1 MKKPYSA
8 VDKPQ
13 RWLQLFVVWILLL
26 LPGLGYSQTFVE
38 AMGSTATEGQSVE
51 SYESNLGFD
60 NDTEKGFSYQAS
72 GTPLPVLSLVDPS
85 TGSAGPNILFAPT
98 SGVNSVFSISSI
110 STAGFSSASL
120 TFQLNA
126 PAGAFTGT
134 AVTAGNQRFRV
145 QLGIGTVSNTNGNV
159 TYSYSN
165 LPFTYAPGSAGGWG
179 LATVALPS
187 NAIGNPYIAI
197 RFIRVNNSAN
207 TTGNYRIDDVT
218 LSGTTTG
225 VVTAAP
231 TSLDFGDVA
240 VGTNSTPPQV
250 IRVGGQDLTGNV
262 SLTAPT
268 GYQIRVFGS
277 GAYGQSLTLAAT
289 NGVVPSTRIQV
300 RFSPTAAGT
309 ASGSLVVS
317 SPGVQSV
324 EVDLTGNGTV
334 PTLAATPVSLAFGT
348 TFAGQTTAP
357 QTVTVTGTNVVNNV
371 TVTAP
376 TGFRVRR
383 TASDAYS
390 QSIVVTAADANA
402 GFTFDAVFQPATAGS
417 YSSAINITTPNA
429 STSVAVTG
437 QANQVPTGPFI
448 VVNPSSIDFG
458 TVSAT
463 GSAQTLSFSVN
474 AGNLTDP
481 LVLTGS
487 NNNVVFRDASA
498 GGSFTNGPLTITPV
512 NGTVSIRTI
521 EVQLTGPI
529 ASGPFTGSITASS
542 QGAQSQAVS
551 ITANS
556 TGNNSVINAS
566 GTLNQFSTVPGVPS
580 ASQSYTLSGSNLLQ
594 DITVTAPQY
603 FQVSQDPT
611 FGGSTTTGNTIV
623 VARNSGAD
631 VTATTIYVRFIP
643 PSALTTSS
651 LILNT
656 SSPAV
661 AQGIPVAGTSEPSIQ
676 IMNAFQEVRNV
687 VINTVSASQSLMI
700 NAQRVLQPVTVS
712 KVLAN
717 NPLNTG
723 NIPQFELSLDN
734 VTFSNSVVLTPN
746 ATTYTINQP
755 IYVRY
760 KPTYLGTAQS
770 TLQFQSNDFANKS
783 VQAFGPNDQLSGR
796 SIDTEPTLR
805 STATVVRNGT
815 TATVS
820 FNLPANYAQ
829 LGYGEGRLIVASTN
843 PELPAANQPSDGVSY
858 QTGNQTY
865 GQGPQISPGYFA
877 VYSGANQTVVIDG
890 LNLNT
895 TYYFYTFEYNNIDNS
910 FNVSVI
916 GAENYLSP
924 PVPNTIPGIIAPSP
938 LPVTLV
944 SFTAKVKGSQVA
956 LNWTTASELN
966 NKHFEVQRSRDGRA
980 FETILVREGQ
990 GTTLAASTYAEF
1002 DKKPLN
1008 GVSYYRLKQVDID
1021 GSSSFSSTV
1030 TVNFLNSGDVTMY
1043 PNPVEDL
1050 LTIDMGGSAAGV
1062 TAVITDMTGRVISTQ
1077 RVGTDSKLNLTS
1089 LQPGTYM
1096 VTVGSGEA
1104 KVTRR
1109 ITKK

>member
-1 MKKPYSA
+1 M
-8 VDKPQ
+8 
-13 RWLQLFVVWILLL
+13 LL

-38 AMGSTATEGQSVE
+38 AMGSTATEGQSVD

-60 NDTEKGFSYQAS
+60 NDNEKGFSYQATGS
-72 GTPLPVLSLVDPS
+72 PLPVLSLGNPS
-85 TGSAGPNILFAPT
+85 PASGGPNILFAPT
-98 SGVNSVFSISSI
+98 SGTNSIFSIASI

-159 TYSYSN
+159 SYSYTN

-179 LATVALPS
+179 LATVTLPN
-187 NAIGNPYIAI
+187 NAIGNPYVAI
-197 RFIRVNNSAN
+197 RFIRVNSTSN
-207 TTGNYRIDDVT
+207 TTGDYRIDDVT

-240 VGTNSTPPQV
+240 VGTNSTAQV

-262 SLTAPT
+262 SLTAPA

-289 NGVVPSTRIQV
+289 NGIVPSTRIQV
-300 RFSPTAAGT
+300 RFVPTAAGT
-309 ASGSLVVS
+309 TDGTLVVS
-317 SPGVQSV
+317 SPGVPSA

-334 PTLAATPVSLAFGT
+334 PTLAATPTSSDFGT
-348 TFAGQTTAP
+348 IFVGQTSAAQNITIS
-357 QTVTVTGTNVVNNV
+357 GTNVVNNV

-376 TGFRVRR
+376 TGFVVRR
-383 TASDAYS
+383 TSADSYA
-390 QSIVVTAADANA
+390 QVVVLTAAEANA
-402 GFTFDAVFQPATAGS
+402 GFTLQAAFQPTTAGS
-417 YSSAINITTPNA
+417 YSSAISITTPNA
-429 STSVAVTG
+429 SASVAVTG
-437 QANQVPTGPFI
+437 QADPVPTGPFI
-448 VVNPSSIDFG
+448 QVNPSALDFG

-463 GSAQTLSFSVN
+463 GSAQTLSFTVN
-474 AGNLTDP
+474 AGNLTAP

-487 NNNVVFRDASA
+487 NNNIVFRDASA

-512 NGTVSIRTI
+512 NGTVATRTI

-529 ASGPFTGSITASS
+529 AGGPFNGSITASS
-542 QGAQSQAVS
+542 TGATSQVVT

-566 GTLNQFSTVPGVPS
+566 GTLNQFSTVPGVAS
-580 ASQSYTLSGSNLLQ
+580 AVQSYTLSGSNLLQ

-603 FQVSQDPT
+603 FQVSLDANFT
-611 FGGSTTTGNTIV
+611 GITTTGNSLT
-623 VARNSGAD
+623 VARNSGSD
-631 VTATTIYVRFIP
+631 VTATTIYVRFLP

-661 AQGIPVAGTSEPSIQ
+661 AQGIPVAGTSEPSVQ

-687 VINTVSASQSLMI
+687 VINTVSASQALTI
-700 NAQRVLQPVTVS
+700 NAQRVLQPVTIT
-712 KVLAN
+712 KNLAT
-717 NPLNTG
+717 NPLNPG
-723 NIPQFELSLDN
+723 NTPQFELSIDN
-734 VTFSNSVVLTPN
+734 VNFSNSVVLTPN

-770 TLQFQSNDFANKS
+770 VLQFQSNDFANKS
-783 VQAFGPNDQLSGR
+783 VQSFGANDQLAGR
-796 SIDTEPTLR
+796 SIDTEPTQR
-805 STATVVRNGT
+805 STATVVRNGS

-843 PELPAANQPSDGVSY
+843 PSLPANSQPSDGVSY

-865 GQGPQISPGYFA
+865 GAGPQIAPGYYA

-890 LNLNT
+890 LDLAT
-895 TYYFYTFEYNNIDNS
+895 TYYFYTFEYNNIDNN

-944 SFTAKVKGSQVA
+944 SFTAKAKGNQVA
-956 LNWTTASELN
+956 LNWVTASELN
-966 NKHFEVQRSRDGRA
+966 NKQFEVQRSRDGRT
-980 FETILVREGQ
+980 FETILVKEGK
-990 GTTLAASTYAEF
+990 GTTSTSSTYNEF

-1008 GVSYYRLKQVDID
+1008 GLSYYRLKQVDID
-1021 GSSSFSSTV
+1021 GSSSFSSAV
-1030 TVNFLNSGDVTMY
+1030 TVNFLNSGEVTMY

-1050 LTIDMGGSAAGV
+1050 LTIDLAGSASNV
-1062 TAVITDMTGRVISTQ
+1062 TVTVTDMTGRVISTQ
-1077 RVGTDSKLNLTS
+1077 QLSADSKLNMTS
-1089 LQPGTYM
+1089 LQPGIYM
-1096 VTVGSGEA
+1096 VTVGSGDA